1 LLSDGGF
8 LITQSKGVP
17 LMGRVAFVL
26 SVVLALVLAV
36 AGPSSAFQCPKL
48 IQKVN
53 EEAGNRLDEPAYNAR
68 QLAEEADALHK
79 AGKHAEAEAKA
90 KEALKQLGM

>member
-1 LLSDGGF
+1 
-8 LITQSKGVP
+8 
-17 LMGRVAFVL
+17 MGRVAFVL

-36 AGPSSAFQCPKL
+36 VGPSSAFQCPKL